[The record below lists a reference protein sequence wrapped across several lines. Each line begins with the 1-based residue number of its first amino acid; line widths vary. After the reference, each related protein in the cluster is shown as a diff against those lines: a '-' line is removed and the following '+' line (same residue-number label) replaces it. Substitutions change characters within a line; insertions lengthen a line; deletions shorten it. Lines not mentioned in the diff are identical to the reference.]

1 MEGDARPAAGG
12 PGGVPGDLGVR
23 RVFLGWD
30 RPVLPAAAEHLLD
43 HHLRDGVAD
52 MRSATVV
59 LPGSRARRRLVEL
72 LLDEAE
78 RRGAIL
84 VPPRTTTVGGLGEIL
99 APPPGPTADPVV
111 SLRAWSLALRQS
123 GQGIVAEVFPHVA
136 DTASPAEWDRLAD
149 LLASMHQRLA
159 GEGHRFSDVARVCR
173 SGAPF
178 DDSARWDALAHVQRA
193 YLRLLAHAGI
203 VDPFES
209 RLEALATGV
218 QEQQGE
224 LWLVALADLPE
235 VTRRLMESSRAV
247 VHALIHAPRE
257 MATLQPEPF
266 DAWGLPATGYWA
278 QAHIPVSD
286 DILAM
291 VERPV
296 NQADAVTAALEALDA
311 ATTTQDVVL
320 SVHPQSEVVPYL
332 EQRLGARGVATRYA
346 AGTPLTRTGP
356 VRLLQAVAD
365 YMDGRRYP
373 ALAALL
379 RHPEAGTLLHRGG
392 MDLSAPHAME
402 VADAYFNDHLPSSL
416 GGSIPKGEKFTEI
429 FPALVRAL
437 ERDGGGE
444 SPGAGREGSGIEGP
458 LRRFRSKRLLSRW
471 MPEVMDFL
479 VDAYRHRELDR
490 SRPGDRRL
498 LEALEHVRRVALA
511 LDQAPAALDEECTGP
526 DAIRAVLAG
535 LAGQSIPPDPDRRA
549 VELLEWLEV
558 PLDDAP
564 VALITGFNEG
574 FLPESTNGDPF
585 LPDSLSTRLGL
596 PDNRRRMS
604 RDAYRLA
611 TVLHS
616 KKTVRLV
623 AGRRSANGDP
633 LRPSRLMFR
642 ASPEQIAK
650 RVLRFL
656 DRPENSSAQADL
668 VALGVQPG
676 DESDFTVPPERVIE
690 LQPHEIP
697 DRIRVTSFG
706 SLMDD
711 PYRFVLEDVWH
722 LDGVD
727 DAAREMDPLRFGD
740 LAHTALQRFGDLAVA
755 DPPGVD
761 QADADDVSR
770 VLIRLLH
777 EEVASRFGR
786 SSLPAVRLQASQLEA
801 RLHAF
806 AAHQATWA
814 ADGWRIVAVE
824 RQPRS
829 EGWPLDVDGTPI
841 LVRGRMDRIDHNPTT
856 GEWAV
861 LDYKTGTKVADPEK
875 AHRRGKGDTASWVD
889 LQLPLYWHM
898 VGDVVDG
905 AGRGIVPA
913 DQLRTSAVR
922 VGYVALPQD
931 PAAGGFLLADWSVE
945 EMDSALDTARDAIR
959 TLRRS
964 RFEFDPQKTRPGRE
978 GEDPLRRLLL
988 VGWQSAEEDRD
999 GDDPGGGTDDGEDD
1013 A

>member
-1 MEGDARPAAGG
+1 
-12 PGGVPGDLGVR
+12 VNPGDQGTR

-43 HHLRDGVAD
+43 HYLRDGVAD
-52 MRSATVV
+52 MRAATVV

-72 LLDEAE
+72 LLDEAD
-78 RRGAIL
+78 RRRAIL
-84 VPPRTTTVGGLGEIL
+84 VPPRTTTAGGLAEIL
-99 APPPGPTADPVV
+99 APPRGSVADPVL
-111 SLRAWSLALRQS
+111 SLRAWSLALRS
-123 GQGIVAEVFPHVA
+123 AGPGLVAEVFPHMD
-136 DTASPAEWDRLAD
+136 DTASPAEWDQLAD
-149 LLASMHQRLA
+149 LLAAMHQRLA

-178 DDSARWDALAHVQRA
+178 DDSARWDALAQVQRG
-193 YLRLLAHAGI
+193 YLRLLAQAGL

-209 RLEALATGV
+209 RLEALATHVPGHA
-218 QEQQGE
+218 GD

-235 VTRRLMESSRAV
+235 VTRRLMESSGAT
-247 VHALIHAPRE
+247 AYTLIQAPLE

-266 DAWGLPATGYWA
+266 DAWGLPTTEFWA
-278 QAHIPVSD
+278 QARIPVPD
-286 DILAM
+286 QVLAM

-296 NQADAVTAALEALDA
+296 SQADAVMAALEALDA

-320 SVHPQSEVVPYL
+320 AVHSRSEVVPYL
-332 EQRLGARGVATRYA
+332 EQRLRARGVATRYA
-346 AGTPLTRTGP
+346 AGTPLSRTGP

-365 YMDGRRYP
+365 YMDGRRFP

-379 RHPEAGTLLHRGG
+379 RHPEVGTLLHRGG

-416 GGSIPKGEKFTEI
+416 GGSIPKGARFTEL

-458 LRRFRSKRLLSRW
+458 LRRFRGSRLRSRW
-471 MPEVMDFL
+471 MPEVMRFL
-479 VDAYRHRELDR
+479 VESYGHVELDR
-490 SRPGDRRL
+490 SRPDDRRL
-498 LEALEHVRRVALA
+498 LEALGHVRRVALA
-511 LDQAPAALDEECTGP
+511 LAQAPAALDEECTGP
-526 DAIRAVLAG
+526 EAIRAVLAG

-549 VELLEWLEV
+549 VEILEWLEV

-574 FLPESTNGDPF
+574 FLPESASGDSF

-596 PDNRRRMS
+596 PDNRRRLS

-611 TVLHS
+611 AVLHS
-616 KKTVRLV
+616 KKTVRLI

-642 ASPEQIAK
+642 TSPELIAE

-656 DRPENSSAQADL
+656 DRPEESSPDVDL
-668 VALGVQPG
+668 AAMGVQPG
-676 DESDFTVPPERVIE
+676 EATGFTVPPEPVIE
-690 LQPHEIP
+690 LRADGIP

-706 SLMDD
+706 SLLRD
-711 PYRFVLEDVWH
+711 PYRFVLEDLWH

-740 LAHTALQRFGDLAVA
+740 LAHAALQRFGALAMA

-761 QADADDVSR
+761 QADGGDVAR
-770 VLIRLLH
+770 ALVRLLH

-786 SSLPAVRLQASQLEA
+786 TPLPAVRLQASQLEA

-806 AAHQATWA
+806 AAHQAKWA

-824 RQPRS
+824 CQPQG

-841 LVRGRMDRIDHNPTT
+841 LLRGRMDRIDHNPST
-856 GEWAV
+856 GAWAV
-861 LDYKTGTKVADPEK
+861 LDYKTGTKVDDPEK

-898 VGDVVDG
+898 VGDVVDA
-905 AGRGIVPA
+905 AGGGIVPSA
-913 DQLRTSAVR
+913 RVGTCAVR
-922 VGYVALPQD
+922 VGYVGLPQE
-931 PAAGGFLLADWSVE
+931 PAAGGFLLAPWSVE
-945 EMDSALDTARDAIR
+945 EMDAALDTAREAVR
-959 TLRRS
+959 TLRRG
-964 RFEFDPQKTRPGRE
+964 RFGFDPGKTRPGRE

-988 VGWQSAEEDRD
+988 VGWQSAEDDRD
-999 GDDPGGGTDDGEDD
+999 GVDLGGGTDDGEDE